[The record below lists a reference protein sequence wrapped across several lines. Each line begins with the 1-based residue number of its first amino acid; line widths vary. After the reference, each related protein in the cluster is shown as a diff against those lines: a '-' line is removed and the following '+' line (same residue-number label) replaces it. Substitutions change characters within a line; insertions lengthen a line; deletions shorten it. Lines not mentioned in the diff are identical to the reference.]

1 MLINPVV
8 KKPLSSYLDSQQQS
22 IASQVMREAVGSIL
36 VAATNNDADDSS
48 DDSSDDDDNDDDD
61 DDDSS
66 TSSSETMQ
74 QLISTSK
81 NKIDSKINDVST
93 KLISNASPTT
103 TTAPATRTSSSST
116 LTTPATASNIKK
128 NVATTKRTNKN
139 NNTIAP
145 TTVTMN
151 NNKNNGNNS
160 KKRNNNNNNNKNN
173 SDTKNTPQIVTKATP
188 ASKKVVALNTG
199 SFKAQ
204 QNSKLNNRQANAD
217 LLKSLISS
225 DTSPTLPNTS
235 FAVAPA
241 SPAVEARVAV
251 VTQSSPIVAVVT
263 QSSAIKDR
271 RTQQTRKRKVT
282 ELTPDK
288 SKTAS
293 PNKKKK

>member
-48 DDSSDDDDNDDDD
+48 DDSSDDDD
-61 DDDSS
+61 DDSS

-81 NKIDSKINDVST
+81 NKIDSKINDVSI

-103 TTAPATRTSSSST
+103 ITAPATRTSSSST
-116 LTTPATASNIKK
+116 LTTPATTSNIKK
-128 NVATTKRTNKN
+128 NVSTTKRTNKN
-139 NNTIAP
+139 DNIIAP
-145 TTVTMN
+145 TKTTVTMN

-160 KKRNNNNNNNKNN
+160 KKRNNNNNNKNNN

-199 SFKAQ
+199 SLKAQ

-225 DTSPTLPNTS
+225 DTSPALPNTS
-235 FAVAPA
+235 IAVVA

-263 QSSAIKDR
+263 QSSPIKDR

-288 SKTAS
+288 SKTTS

>member
-1 MLINPVV
+1 LLINPVV

-22 IASQVMREAVGSIL
+22 IASQVMREAVGSTF
-36 VAATNNDADDSS
+36 VAVTNNDADDSS
-48 DDSSDDDDNDDDD
+48 DDSSDDDDDDD

-74 QLISTSK
+74 QLISTAK

-93 KLISNASPTT
+93 KFINNASPTT
-103 TTAPATRTSSSST
+103 MTAPATRTSSST

-128 NVATTKRTNKN
+128 NVAITKRTNKN
-139 NNTIAP
+139 KNNTIP
-145 TTVTMN
+145 PTNTTVTMN

-160 KKRNNNNNNNKNN
+160 KKRNNNNINNNNN
-173 SDTKNTPQIVTKATP
+173 SNSGAKNTPQIATKATP
-188 ASKKVVALNTG
+188 ASKKVVTLNTG

-225 DTSPTLPNTS
+225 DTSPALPN
-235 FAVAPA
+235 AVVAP
-241 SPAVEARVAV
+241 PAVEAVVAV
-251 VTQSSPIVAVVT
+251 VTQSSPV
-263 QSSAIKDR
+263 KDR
-271 RTQQTRKRKVT
+271 RLQQTRKRKVT

>member
-1 MLINPVV
+1 
-8 KKPLSSYLDSQQQS
+8 
-22 IASQVMREAVGSIL
+22 MREAVGSIL

-48 DDSSDDDDNDDDD
+48 DDD

-81 NKIDSKINDVST
+81 NKIDSKINDIST

-103 TTAPATRTSSSST
+103 ITAPATRTSSSST

-145 TTVTMN
+145 TKTTVTMN

-160 KKRNNNNNNNKNN
+160 KKRNNNNNKNNN

-199 SFKAQ
+199 SLKAQ

-235 FAVAPA
+235 FAVVAP
-241 SPAVEARVAV
+241 PAVEARAAV

-263 QSSAIKDR
+263 QSSPIVAVLTQSSPIKDR

-288 SKTAS
+288 SKTTS

>member
-22 IASQVMREAVGSIL
+22 IASQVMREAVGSIY

-48 DDSSDDDDNDDDD
+48 DDSSDDD

-74 QLISTSK
+74 QLISTAK
-81 NKIDSKINDVST
+81 NKIDSKINDVSI

-103 TTAPATRTSSSST
+103 ITAPATKTSSST

-145 TTVTMN
+145 TKTTVTMN

-160 KKRNNNNNNNKNN
+160 KKRNNNNNKNNN

-235 FAVAPA
+235 FAVVAP
-241 SPAVEARVAV
+241 PAVEARAAV

-263 QSSAIKDR
+263 QSSPIKDR
-271 RTQQTRKRKVT
+271 RPQQTRKRKVT

-293 PNKKKK
+293 PTKKKK